1 VPNFAGTQAACL
13 DFAVTHTQ
21 QLNVLHCASMCGG
34 AAAERYEVTV
44 KDAKFGVECKA
55 AGLVLV
61 PMVVEVF
68 ARWGVRSVEAMKL
81 ATKGC
86 AHRASER
93 VPAAGAHVR
102 RSLSVTLQRLNA
114 RILGPA
120 GPCCRGLCGPIAL
133 PVGPRIVAI
142 CRRGCPRP

>member
-1 VPNFAGTQAACL
+1 
-13 DFAVTHTQ
+13 
-21 QLNVLHCASMCGG
+21 M
-34 AAAERYEVTV
+34 

-68 ARWGVRSVEAMKL
+68 GRWGERSVEAMKL

-93 VPAAGAHVR
+93 VPAAGARLR

-114 RILGPA
+114 RILLARMDPA
-120 GPCCRGLCGPIAL
+120 ADSFADPVPSTSDRGLWPFVDEVAAAL
-133 PVGPRIVAI
+133 DVAMPP
-142 CRRGCPRP
+142 GEV